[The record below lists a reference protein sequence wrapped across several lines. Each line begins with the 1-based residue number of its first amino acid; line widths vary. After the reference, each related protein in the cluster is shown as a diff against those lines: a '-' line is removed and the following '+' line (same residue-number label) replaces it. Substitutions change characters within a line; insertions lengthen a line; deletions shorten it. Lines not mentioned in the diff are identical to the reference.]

1 MAAHS
6 SVVAWRIPGMG
17 EPGGLPSMGSHR
29 VRHDWSDLA
38 AAMTKFVEHLWVLVG
53 HLSIFFAEMPIQ
65 IVCPFFHWATCLFS
79 LHIVN
84 FFYIYSGFTSL
95 ASMWF
100 ANICK
105 YFLPAFELSFHFIA
119 GVIWGAKAFNLAEV
133 PFICFCVESL
143 LCVCVCVCF
152 DACAF
157 GIVSMKSLPNLRLL
171 RFMLVF
177 SSKSFIVLTF
187 KFSSRIYLEL
197 IFVYGVR

>member
-1 MAAHS
+1 M
-6 SVVAWRIPGMG
+6 
-17 EPGGLPSMGSHR
+17 
-29 VRHDWSDLA
+29 
-38 AAMTKFVEHLWVLVG
+38 LVG

-79 LHIVN
+79 LHLVN
-84 FFYIYSGFTSL
+84 FFYIYILDSL
-95 ASMWF
+95 LLPVCDLQIF
-100 ANICK
+100 ANIFSQPLSCL
-105 YFLPAFELSFHFIA
+105 FTLLLVSFEVQKLLILLKCHLSVF
-119 GVIWGAKAFNLAEV
+119 VWNL
-133 PFICFCVESL
+133 C
-143 LCVCVCVCF
+143 CVCVCF